1 MSKRKKIII
10 VSCMVVLLAV
20 TAVAN
25 FLLTDNANS
34 NPNTVTTA
42 TYFSEYKA
50 EHASSIS
57 EQLLQLNSIINDA
70 ESDSS
75 AKESAL
81 AAKLRITENM
91 EKELYLESLIKAKG
105 YSNAVVMIGLES
117 ENITIVVEDVDF
129 NTDDAVSIYTVML
142 EEVGA
147 SPEAVRIIPLA

>member
-10 VSCMVVLLAV
+10 LSCMVVLLAV

>member
-1 MSKRKKIII
+1 M
-10 VSCMVVLLAV
+10 
-20 TAVAN
+20 
-25 FLLTDNANS
+25 LTDNANS